1 MIYTGGHDGSLI
13 SWSMETGSAKRY
25 LHDKDQTCLASKPKD
40 PNEIYDANRA
50 IKESKSVDALLILE
64 KREKLMSMT
73 AD

>member
-1 MIYTGGHDGSLI
+1 
-13 SWSMETGSAKRY
+13 
-25 LHDKDQTCLASKPKD
+25 LASKPKD